1 MNIIEKHIEQLNAL
15 CEKYGVD
22 KLFAFGSVVTERFD
36 LDKSDLDFFVVM
48 MAMPPL
54 ERGEKLMKLWTALE
68 KLFGRKVDLLTDQ
81 PIKNP
86 YFKKSVEAT
95 KRLIYDRQG
104 KEIPV

>member
-1 MNIIEKHIEQLNAL
+1 MNIIEKHIEQLNAI

-36 LDKSDLDFFVVM
+36 LDKSDLDFFVEM
-48 MAMPPL
+48 TAMPPL
-54 ERGEKLMKLWTALE
+54 ERGEKLMDLWTALE

-104 KEIPV
+104 QEIPV